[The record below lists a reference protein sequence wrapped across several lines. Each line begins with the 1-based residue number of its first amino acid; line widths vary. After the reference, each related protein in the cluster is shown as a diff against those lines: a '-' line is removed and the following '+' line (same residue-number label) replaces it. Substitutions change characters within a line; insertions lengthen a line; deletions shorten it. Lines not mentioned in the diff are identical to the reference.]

1 MITYNK
7 FDSISIGGP
16 SINSISFSNGTTGS
30 LNVAGNTYLGGLI
43 YLNGLTYDVITT
55 LNTINTNISNINST
69 ILTDESFLC
78 LII

>member
-30 LNVAGNTYLGGLI
+30 LNVAGNTYLGGL
-43 YLNGLTYDVITT
+43 TYDVITT
-55 LNTINTNISNINST
+55 LNTINTKISNINST